1 MLAKLEQAKLLL
13 AECQTIGEA
22 KVAMDIGTNLC
33 RNAGMARWP
42 PRILPD
48 IQHAHGI
55 RADRFVK

>member
-22 KVAMDIGTNLC
+22 KVAMDIGTIFAAMRAWHGGPSDSSGYSTC
-33 RNAGMARWP
+33 
-42 PRILPD
+42 
-48 IQHAHGI
+48 HGI